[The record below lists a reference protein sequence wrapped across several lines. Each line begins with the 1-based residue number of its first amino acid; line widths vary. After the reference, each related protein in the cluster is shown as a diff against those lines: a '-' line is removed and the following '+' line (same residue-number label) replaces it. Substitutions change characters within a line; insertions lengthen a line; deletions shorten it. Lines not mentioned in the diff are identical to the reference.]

1 MTTKDLFKERMSI
14 RKSDPVRASVLGML
28 IDAVQK
34 ALFDSKKEET
44 EADIRA
50 AAKKMYEQTTNTI
63 AEYKKGNGDTSELEQ
78 ELAIL
83 KPFLPQML
91 SAEQSEAEIKKVI
104 DSLSAE
110 ERTLKNI
117 MPKLK
122 EISGIDMKSAR
133 STVEKLLQAN

>member
-1 MTTKDLFKERMSI
+1 MTTKDLFKERMTI

-50 AAKKMYEQTTNTI
+50 AAKKMYEQTLNTI
-63 AEYKKGNGDTSELEQ
+63 QEYKKGNGDTSELEQ

-91 SAEQSEAEIKKVI
+91 SAEQTEAEIKKVI
-104 DSLSAE
+104 DSLADGDK
-110 ERTLKNI
+110 TLKNI

-122 EISGIDMKSAR
+122 SISGIDMKSA
-133 STVEKLLQAN
+133 K

>member
-1 MTTKDLFKERMSI
+1 MTTKDLFKERMTI

-50 AAKKMYEQTTNTI
+50 AAKKMYEQTLNTI
-63 AEYKKGNGDTSELEQ
+63 QEYKKGNGDTSELEQ

-91 SAEQSEAEIKKVI
+91 SAEQTEAEIKKVI
-104 DSLSAE
+104 DSLADGDK
-110 ERTLKNI
+110 TLKNI

-122 EISGIDMKSAR
+122 SISGIDMKSAKAV
-133 STVEKLLQAN
+133 VEKLLQAK